1 MYTPNMVK
9 KTITLTGVGN
19 VQTKRNYIVNKLEI

>member
-1 MYTPNMVK
+1 MVYLYTKYGK

-19 VQTKRNYIVNKLEI
+19 EQTKRNNKSN